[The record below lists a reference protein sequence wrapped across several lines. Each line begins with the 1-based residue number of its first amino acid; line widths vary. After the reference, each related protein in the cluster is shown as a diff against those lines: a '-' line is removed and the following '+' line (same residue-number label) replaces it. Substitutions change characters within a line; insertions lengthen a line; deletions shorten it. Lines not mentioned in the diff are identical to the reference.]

1 MEAAL
6 QKVHKELGREYPLV
20 IGGEHITGLPTFESN
35 NPSHKS
41 QILGRFSK
49 GKKEH
54 VEKAVDAAWK
64 AFQSWKRAPVD
75 TRAGLLV
82 KAAALMRERK
92 HEFSATMIYEVGK
105 TWPEADADT
114 AEAIDFM
121 EFYAREAYRYSG
133 DQPITKIEGEENDH
147 HYNPL
152 SVGAEIT

>member
-1 MEAAL
+1 MSSLSEFKNEPLTDFTKPENKSAMEAAL
-6 QKVHKELGREYPLV
+6 QKVQTELGRDYPLV
-20 IGGEHITGLPTFESN
+20 IGGERVTGLPTFESL

-54 VEKAVDAAWK
+54 VEKAVEAAWK
-64 AFQSWKRAPVD
+64 AFQSWKRASVD

-92 HEFSATMIYEVGK
+92 HEFSATMTYEVGK

-121 EFYAREAYRYSG
+121 EFY
-133 DQPITKIEGEENDH
+133 
-147 HYNPL
+147 
-152 SVGAEIT
+152 EIGRAHV